1 MKVLVIGSGGREH
14 AIIKTLK
21 KSKSIS
27 QIYAAPGNGGISRD
41 AQCIPVKAT
50 DIPAMTDFTA
60 QNKIDYVVVATD
72 DPLAIGMVDALEE
85 KGIRCFGPNKA
96 AARIESSKV
105 FAKALMKKY
114 SIPTAGHETFNDADN
129 AADYVRSKPVS
140 FPLVIKADGL
150 ALGKGVIIAADIGE
164 ALGAIDS
171 VMREKRFGSSGN
183 SIVIEEFL
191 TGSEVSVLAFTDGKT
206 VKTMISSMD
215 HKRAYDGNTGPN
227 TGGMGVIAPNPHYTN
242 EIASVC
248 ENKIFLPTIRA
259 MQEEGCPFK
268 GCLYFGLM
276 LTPRGPMVIEY
287 NCRFGD
293 PETQAVLSLLE
304 TDLLEIMEAVTAGSL
319 EKIDIRWTNAYAAC
333 VVLASGGYPSS
344 YKTGFAING
353 LDEEGMAKKSKAAVY
368 HGGTEYRN
376 GIFYTAGGRVLGVT
390 AVAQTLD
397 TALDN
402 AYNTINEINF
412 EKAQYRKDIGK
423 Y

>member
-1 MKVLVIGSGGREH
+1 
-14 AIIKTLK
+14 
-21 KSKSIS
+21 
-27 QIYAAPGNGGISRD
+27 
-41 AQCIPVKAT
+41 
-50 DIPAMTDFTA
+50 
-60 QNKIDYVVVATD
+60 
-72 DPLAIGMVDALEE
+72 
-85 KGIRCFGPNKA
+85 
-96 AARIESSKV
+96 
-105 FAKALMKKY
+105 
-114 SIPTAGHETFNDADN
+114 
-129 AADYVRSKPVS
+129 
-140 FPLVIKADGL
+140 
-150 ALGKGVIIAADIGE
+150 
-164 ALGAIDS
+164 
-171 VMREKRFGSSGN
+171 
-183 SIVIEEFL
+183 
-191 TGSEVSVLAFTDGKT
+191 
-206 VKTMISSMD
+206 MISSMD

-319 EKIDIRWTNAYAAC
+319 EKIDIRWKNAHAAC

-353 LDEEGMAKKSKAAVY
+353 LDEEGAAKKSKAAVY
-368 HGGTEYRN
+368 HAGTEYRD
-376 GIFYTAGGRVLGVT
+376 GIFYTAGGRVLSVT
-390 AVAQTLD
+390 AIAQTLD